1 MGRLLTAILIMLT
14 AVGPETCHS
23 SESLGSPAAPDS
35 PGSPAA
41 PSWFRLSPSASLGF
55 FWLGSP
61 SAAPR
66 TAQLDELLRGLG
78 LPRGGGTLNDGTITA
93 GLKQALEIGTAN
105 AVAATGTLD
114 GFFRNE
120 AIKILL
126 PERVRRFETT
136 LRAVGLGPQVDEV
149 VLGMNRAA
157 ERAAPAATRIFV
169 DAVRGMTFDDAR
181 RVLTGG
187 DTAATDYFRARTTDA
202 LAGAFRPTVERA
214 MDEVGVVRQYRALLD
229 RARLIPFLDVEGL
242 ELEPYVVSRALDGL
256 FHVVAEEER
265 KIRTDPT
272 ARVTDLLRQVF
283 R

>member
-1 MGRLLTAILIMLT
+1 MRRLLTAILLMLT
-14 AVGPETCHS
+14 AVGPETCHAS
-23 SESLGSPAAPDS
+23 DSL
-35 PGSPAA
+35 GSPAA
-41 PSWFRLSPSASLGF
+41 PSWFRLSRSARSGF
-55 FWLGSP
+55 FSLGSP
-61 SAAPR
+61 LAAPR
-66 TAQLDELLRGLG
+66 TALQLDELLRGLG
-78 LPRGGGTLNDGTITA
+78 LPRGGGAPNDGTITA
-93 GLKQALEIGTAN
+93 GLKQALEIGTTN
-105 AVAATGTLD
+105 AVAVTGTLD

-126 PERVRRFETT
+126 PERLRRFEST

-187 DTAATDYFRARTTDA
+187 NTAATDYFRERTTDA

-283 R
+283 K

>member
-1 MGRLLTAILIMLT
+1 L
-14 AVGPETCHS
+14 
-23 SESLGSPAAPDS
+23 
-35 PGSPAA
+35 
-41 PSWFRLSPSASLGF
+41 
-55 FWLGSP
+55 
-61 SAAPR
+61 
-66 TAQLDELLRGLG
+66 QLDELLRGLG
-78 LPRGGGTLNDGTITA
+78 LPRGGGTVNDGTVTA

-105 AVAATGTLD
+105 AVAVTGKLD

-126 PERVRRFETT
+126 PERLRRFETT

-157 ERAAPAATRIFV
+157 ERAAPAATGIFV

-187 DTAATDYFRARTTDA
+187 NTAATDYFRTRTTDA

-214 MDEVGVVRQYRALLD
+214 MDDVGVVRQYRALLD
-229 RARLIPFLDVEGL
+229 RARVIPFLDLEGL

-283 R
+283 E

>member
-1 MGRLLTAILIMLT
+1 M
-14 AVGPETCHS
+14 
-23 SESLGSPAAPDS
+23 
-35 PGSPAA
+35 
-41 PSWFRLSPSASLGF
+41 
-55 FWLGSP
+55 
-61 SAAPR
+61 
-66 TAQLDELLRGLG
+66 
-78 LPRGGGTLNDGTITA
+78 PRGGGALNDGTVEA

-105 AVAATGTLD
+105 AVAVTGKLD

-126 PERVRRFETT
+126 PERIRRFETT

-157 ERAAPAATRIFV
+157 ERAAPAATGIFV

-187 DTAATDYFRARTTDA
+187 NTAATDYFRARTTDA

-229 RARLIPFLDVEGL
+229 RARVIPFLDLVGL
-242 ELEPYVVSRALDGL
+242 ELEPDVVSRALDGL